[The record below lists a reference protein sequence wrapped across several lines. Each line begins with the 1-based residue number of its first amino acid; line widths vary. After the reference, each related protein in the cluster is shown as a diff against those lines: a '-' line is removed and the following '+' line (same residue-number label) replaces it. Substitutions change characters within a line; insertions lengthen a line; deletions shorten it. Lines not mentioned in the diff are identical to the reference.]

1 MNNKIARKLNQC
13 RHEADPKRAANI
25 VATEITDTHN
35 AAVGNGFIDLPT
47 LDFGE
52 AIIEDTNISIGV
64 RPKSGLINL
73 NDLYALKT
81 TWGADDLN
89 VLICEEGSSIE
100 LVFKK

>member
-1 MNNKIARKLNQC
+1 MNNRIARKLNQC

-25 VATEITDTHN
+25 VATEIVDTHN

-64 RPKSGLINL
+64 RPKSGLITL
-73 NDLYALKT
+73 NDLYALET
-81 TWGADDLN
+81 IWGANEINILTGDCGA
-89 VLICEEGSSIE
+89 VE

>member
-1 MNNKIARKLNQC
+1 MNNRIARKLNQC
-13 RHEADPKRAANI
+13 RQISDPKKAASLIAN
-25 VATEITDTHN
+25 EITEAHN

-52 AIIEDTNISIGV
+52 AIIEDTSISVGV
-64 RPKSGLINL
+64 RPKSGIITI

-81 TWGADDLN
+81 TWGADEINILTGDCGA
-89 VLICEEGSSIE
+89 VE

>member
-1 MNNKIARKLNQC
+1 MNTKIARKLNQC

-35 AAVGNGFIDLPT
+35 AAVCNGFINLPT

-52 AIIEDTNISIGV
+52 AIIEDKSISIGV
-64 RPKSGLINL
+64 RPKSGLITL

-81 TWGADDLN
+81 TWGADEINILTGDGG
-89 VLICEEGSSIE
+89 VVE
-100 LVFKK
+100 LVFKR

>member
-25 VATEITDTHN
+25 VATEIIDTHN
-35 AAVGNGFIDLPT
+35 AAVGNGFIDLPA
-47 LDFGE
+47 LNFGG

-64 RPKSGLINL
+64 MPKSDLITL
-73 NDLYALKT
+73 NDLYTLKT
-81 TWGADDLN
+81 TWGADEINILTGDCGA
-89 VLICEEGSSIE
+89 VE

>member
-1 MNNKIARKLNQC
+1 MNNRIARKLNQC
-13 RHEADPKRAANI
+13 RHEVDPKRAANI

-52 AIIEDTNISIGV
+52 AIIEDTSISIGV
-64 RPKSGLINL
+64 RPESGLITL

-81 TWGADDLN
+81 TWGADEINILTGDCGA
-89 VLICEEGSSIE
+89 VE

>member
-25 VATEITDTHN
+25 VASEIIDTHN
-35 AAVGNGFIDLPT
+35 AAVDNGFIDLPT

-64 RPKSGLINL
+64 RPKSGIINI

-81 TWGADDLN
+81 TWGADEINILTGDCGA
-89 VLICEEGSSIE
+89 VE

>member
-13 RHEADPKRAANI
+13 RLLPDPKDAASLIAN
-25 VATEITDTHN
+25 EITEAHN

-52 AIIEDTNISIGV
+52 AIIEDTSISIGV
-64 RPKSGLINL
+64 RPKSGLITI

-81 TWGADDLN
+81 TWGADEINILTGDCGA
-89 VLICEEGSSIE
+89 VE

>member
-1 MNNKIARKLNQC
+1 MNTKIARKLNQC

-35 AAVGNGFIDLPT
+35 AAVCNGFIDLPT

-52 AIIEDTNISIGV
+52 AIIEDKSISIGV
-64 RPKSGLINL
+64 RPKAGLITI
-73 NDLYALKT
+73 NDLYNLT
-81 TWGADDLN
+81 TLWGADDLN
-89 VLICEEGSSIE
+89 VLIGECSEIE

>member
-13 RHEADPKRAANI
+13 RQISDPKKAASLIAN
-25 VATEITDTHN
+25 EITEAHN

-52 AIIEDTNISIGV
+52 AIIEDTSISIGV
-64 RPKSGLINL
+64 RPKSGIITL
-73 NDLYALKT
+73 NNLYALKT
-81 TWGADDLN
+81 TWGADEINILTGDCGA
-89 VLICEEGSSIE
+89 VE

>member
-1 MNNKIARKLNQC
+1 MNNRIARKLNQC

-47 LDFGE
+47 LDFGNVYT
-52 AIIEDTNISIGV
+52 EDTSISIDV
-64 RPKSGLINL
+64 WPKSGCITL

-81 TWGADDLN
+81 IWGADEIDIFTGDCGA
-89 VLICEEGSSIE
+89 VE

>member
-1 MNNKIARKLNQC
+1 MNNKIARKLNLC
-13 RHEADPKRAANI
+13 RHGADPKRAANI
-25 VATEITDTHN
+25 VATEIVDTHN

-64 RPKSGLINL
+64 RPKSGLITL

-81 TWGADDLN
+81 TWGADEINILTGDYTA
-89 VLICEEGSSIE
+89 IE

>member
-1 MNNKIARKLNQC
+1 MNNRIARKLNLC

-25 VATEITDTHN
+25 VASEITDTHN

-64 RPKSGLINL
+64 RPKSGIITL
-73 NDLYALKT
+73 NDLYALKGA
-81 TWGADDLN
+81 WGADDLD
-89 VLICEEGSSIE
+89 VYGDGTIE
-100 LVFKK
+100 LIFHNK

>member
-25 VATEITDTHN
+25 VASEITDTHN
-35 AAVGNGFIDLPT
+35 AAVSNGFIDLPT

-52 AIIEDTNISIGV
+52 AFIEDTNISIGV
-64 RPKSGLINL
+64 RPKSGLITL

-81 TWGADDLN
+81 TWGADEINILTGDSGA
-89 VLICEEGSSIE
+89 VE

>member
-1 MNNKIARKLNQC
+1 MNNKIARKLNLC
-13 RHEADPKRAANI
+13 RPAADPKRAANI
-25 VATEITDTHN
+25 MASEITDTHN
-35 AAVGNGFIDLPT
+35 SAVGNGFIDLPT

-64 RPKSGLINL
+64 RPKSGVITL

-81 TWGADDLN
+81 TWGADEINILTGDCGA
-89 VLICEEGSSIE
+89 VE